1 MINQTTST
9 KFIVFVNHVIRPKQN
24 IWHKIRVSLEKQ
36 SEKLA
41 KSYWKPAWN
50 VLKKIQQRKK
60 NMNNRPMLCLRHDNN
75 KEETL
80 IKKIKNGFKL
90 ALVEHVTGDSD
101 LSRMDVKW
109 LLQRIIKIYY
119 RSMRYQCL
127 YFLRENTD
135 S

>member
-1 MINQTTST
+1 M
-9 KFIVFVNHVIRPKQN
+9 IRPKQN

-60 NMNNRPMLCLRHDNN
+60 NMNDCPMLCLRHDNN